1 MSPWKYVVYHWSSP
15 FTVAA
20 VCQMFEEVTREN
32 SQLQSQ
38 LQDTQRIITQTR
50 MDLEKATQV
59 T

>member
-1 MSPWKYVVYHWSSP
+1 MSQWKYVVYHWW
-15 FTVAA
+15 FLFMVAV

-50 MDLEKATQV
+50 LDLEKATQV

>member
-1 MSPWKYVVYHWSSP
+1 MM
-15 FTVAA
+15 VAV

-50 MDLEKATQV
+50 LDLEKATQV
-59 T
+59 A